1 MKMKKLMALTL
12 ATTLAASTLLSGCGD
27 AGADSAGDTAAPE
40 ASTGEASS
48 DAAAEESGGGKEGK
62 ETVRIL
68 VPGLNEETT
77 VDPISGLETKSRGE
91 FEAFLNER
99 IPDYN
104 IELKTIAWDGW
115 IQSVEAM
122 NEAGEMDIGFFTNQE
137 AVPDWYQDLTPYLE
151 SDEELNFDK
160 LEELFIPSAVHYTRY
175 KSFNHPAD
183 SGKVY
188 GIPMT
193 IACNVIL
200 YDSKLFEEWGVEEPT
215 ADMSMTELIDL
226 SEQMTGT
233 NPVTG
238 KQNYGAYLF
247 NTWMEWYALS
257 YDAVKPF
264 FSDTMDINELDLA
277 TYVDYIK
284 DSAEVKNYF
293 SDMVRAVG
301 CSNPAV
307 ATGAGRENWLT
318 EENDIAINFD
328 TNNSTST
335 YMKYVYSNDTSITD
349 RYKALLIPTGEY
361 GEGFPEFF
369 RFSISKNA
377 KNADAAWEVIKV
389 LTTNKEIVDF
399 YLTNYASDK
408 ITCLNDTE
416 GLEIMS
422 YDLNKERLE
431 YQQKNVFITDDY
443 WYWRTALQSVNNQIL
458 SGEYDADQAVDAFH
472 AGVSDW
478 VNNIKLQSGN

>member
-12 ATTLAASTLLSGCGD
+12 ATTLAASTLLFGCGD
-27 AGADSAGDTAAPE
+27 AGTDSAGDTAAPE
-40 ASTGEASS
+40 ASAGEAAS
-48 DAAAEESGGGKEGK
+48 DTGTEESGGGKEGK

-122 NEAGEMDIGFFTNQE
+122 NEAGEMDVAFFTNQE

-151 SDEELNFDK
+151 SDEELNFDNF
-160 LEELFIPSAVHYTRY
+160 EDLFIPSAMHYTRY

-183 SGKVY
+183 TGKVY
-188 GIPMT
+188 GIPVT
-193 IACNVIL
+193 VACNVIL
-200 YDSKLFEEWGVEEPT
+200 YDSKIFEDWGVSEPT
-215 ADMSMTELIDL
+215 ADMSMSDLIDL
-226 SEQMTGT
+226 AEQMTGT

-264 FSDTMDINELDLA
+264 FSDTMDINELDMEE
-277 TYVDYIK
+277 YVDYIK
-284 DSAEVKNYF
+284 DSNEVRNYF
-293 SDMVRAVG
+293 SDMVRAVS

-318 EENDIAINFD
+318 EDNDIAINFD
-328 TNNSTST
+328 SNNSTGT
-335 YMKYVYSNDTSITD
+335 YMKYVYSGDTSITD
-349 RYKALLIPTGEY
+349 RYKTLLVPAGEY

-377 KNADAAWEVIKV
+377 KNADAAWEVIKA
-389 LTTNKEIVDF
+389 LTTDKEIVDF
-399 YLTNYASDK
+399 YLSNYASDK
-408 ITCLNDTE
+408 ISCLNDTE
-416 GLEIMS
+416 GMEMMS
-422 YDLNKERLE
+422 YELNKERLA
-431 YQQKNVFITDDY
+431 YQQENIFITDDY
-443 WYWRTALQSVNNQIL
+443 WYWRTAMQSVNNQIL
-458 SGEYDADQAVDAFH
+458 SGEYNADQAVDAFH
-472 AGVSDW
+472 AGVTDW
-478 VNNIKLQSGN
+478 VNNIKMQSGK

>member
-1 MKMKKLMALTL
+1 MKAKKLMALTL
-12 ATTLAASTLLSGCGD
+12 TAALTMSMFLTGCGD
-27 AGADSAGDTAAPE
+27 TDSASGGTGGTEAAGDSAGETASDTE
-40 ASTGEASS
+40 T
-48 DAAAEESGGGKEGK
+48 GK

-122 NEAGEMDIGFFTNQE
+122 NEAGEMDVGFFTNQE
-137 AVPDWYQDLTPYLE
+137 AIPDWYQDLTPYLE
-151 SDEELNFDK
+151 KDADLNFDN
-160 LEELFIPSAVHYTRY
+160 LEDLFIPSAVHYIRY

-188 GIPMT
+188 GVPIT

-200 YDSKLFEEWGVEEPT
+200 YDSKIFEDWGISEPT
-215 ADMSMTELIDL
+215 ADMSMSDLIDL

-264 FSDTMDINELDLA
+264 FSDTMDINELDMA
-277 TYVDYIK
+277 EYVDYIK
-284 DSAEVKNYF
+284 DSSEVKNYF

-318 EENDIAINFD
+318 EDNDIAINFD
-328 TNNSTST
+328 SNNSTGT
-335 YMKYVYSNDTSITD
+335 YMKYVYSGDTSITD
-349 RYKALLIPTGEY
+349 RYKALLIPTGKY

-377 KNADAAWEVIKV
+377 ENAD
-389 LTTNKEIVDF
+389 
-399 YLTNYASDK
+399 
-408 ITCLNDTE
+408 
-416 GLEIMS
+416 
-422 YDLNKERLE
+422 
-431 YQQKNVFITDDY
+431 
-443 WYWRTALQSVNNQIL
+443 
-458 SGEYDADQAVDAFH
+458 
-472 AGVSDW
+472 
-478 VNNIKLQSGN
+478 

>member
-1 MKMKKLMALTL
+1 MKAKKLMALTL
-12 ATTLAASTLLSGCGD
+12 TAALTMSMLLTGCGD
-27 AGADSAGDTAAPE
+27 TDSASGGTGGTQPAGD
-40 ASTGEASS
+40 STGET
-48 DAAAEESGGGKEGK
+48 AADTETGK

-122 NEAGEMDIGFFTNQE
+122 NEAGEMDVGFFTNQE
-137 AVPDWYQDLTPYLE
+137 AIPDWYQDLTPYLE
-151 SDEELNFDK
+151 KDADLNFNN
-160 LEELFIPSAVHYTRY
+160 LEDLFIPSAVHYIRY

-188 GIPMT
+188 GIPIT

-200 YDSKLFEEWGVEEPT
+200 YDSKIFEDWGISEPT
-215 ADMSMTELIDL
+215 ADMSMSDLIDL

-264 FSDTMDINELDLA
+264 FSDTMDINELDMA
-277 TYVDYIK
+277 EYVDYIK
-284 DSAEVKNYF
+284 DSSEVKNYF

-318 EENDIAINFD
+318 EDNDIAINFD
-328 TNNSTST
+328 SNNSTGT
-335 YMKYVYSNDTSITD
+335 YMKYVYSGDTSITD
-349 RYKALLIPTGEY
+349 RYKALLIPTGKY

-377 KNADAAWEVIKV
+377 ENADAAWEVIKV
-389 LTTNKEIVDF
+389 LTTDKEIVDF
-399 YLTNYASDK
+399 YLSNYASDK
-408 ITCLNDTE
+408 ISCLNDTE
-416 GLEIMS
+416 GMEMMS
-422 YDLNKERLE
+422 YDINKERLA

-443 WYWRTALQSVNNQIL
+443 WYWRTAIQNVNNQIL
-458 SGEYDADQAVDAFH
+458 SGEYDAEQAVEALH
-472 AGVSDW
+472 AGVTDW